1 MINFLHHQLT
11 WHPEVCN
18 RPFTDKTSSL
28 WIMYITESRN
38 TLQSE
43 VSNSLLTQIDVEVKS
58 KMRIKVANQQAERIR
73 NIYSDNLKI
82 TLKNFSLARENLLT
96 IVFLKWIKVNFCF
109 LCKTKSSL
117 MRLFLVKDLIQPQAL
132 MKYIIP
138 FIN

>member
-1 MINFLHHQLT
+1 
-11 WHPEVCN
+11 
-18 RPFTDKTSSL
+18 
-28 WIMYITESRN
+28 MYITESRN